1 MKRFVPSTLIALLL
15 AATGAADAQENEGQS
30 PEDRQKQKKEEKAA
44 LDAQGLA
51 AMGLA
56 ALAPQCFT
64 SGSGATFLKVCIT
77 ERGNISHFEA
87 PAGKVHLQT
96 REGYVLCSDFFGPRG
111 VHGFDAGGAQQGWTA
126 STVSQPNGPGKLPLI
141 ITRNSSDGLV
151 QLKQTFKVLAGE
163 REVSVTM
170 AVKNRSAV
178 AQLPDVRLDRYFD
191 GDINGQ
197 TSNRYD
203 VTNQSVWGLPEFGA
217 DEPNGLMLTQA
228 PSAVVN
234 FSVPQFHRFRDW
246 DPNGDSSQFARECGD
261 GQSLFNDTDLVGQV
275 STSIGDIAP
284 GKTKTVTYRY
294 HGI

>member
-1 MKRFVPSTLIALLL
+1 MKQFVPGTLIALLL
-15 AATGAADAQENEGQS
+15 AATGAVDAHENEGQS
-30 PEDRQKQKKEEKAA
+30 PEDRQKQEKEEKEA

-87 PAGKVHLQT
+87 PAGQVHLQT
-96 REGYVLCSDFFGPRG
+96 REGYVLCSD
-111 VHGFDAGGAQQGWTA
+111 
-126 STVSQPNGPGKLPLI
+126 SL
-141 ITRNSSDGLV
+141 DGLV

-163 REVSVTM
+163 REASVTM

-178 AQLPDVRLDRYFD
+178 AKLPDVRLDRYFD

-217 DEPNGLMLTQA
+217 DDPNGLMLTQA
-228 PSAVVN
+228 PAPVVN

-284 GKTKTVTYRY
+284 GQTKSVTFRY